1 MKILIT
7 GGAGYVGSVTTHLL
21 CNDNHE
27 VIVFDNLEKGY
38 EKAID
43 KRAKLIKGDLR
54 NLKDISL
61 AVSLENPDAIIH
73 FAAYIEVGES
83 MKNPELFTENNV
95 GGTVNLIKALKKST
109 CKKIIFSSTCAVY
122 GTPDTIPMNENLPH
136 NPISVYAENKS
147 KCESLFQNASK
158 TYNFECVFLR
168 YFNACGATSKYGE
181 AHIPETHLIPL
192 VLQVALNQRD
202 KILIYGNKY
211 KTKDG
216 TCIRDYIHIED
227 LAQAHILSLKEG
239 ISGAFNLGNGTGFS
253 VLEVIEVCK
262 KITNHPIPFEI
273 VEPRDGDAEILIA
286 DSSKAYH
293 QLGWRPKYPDLESII
308 SSAWNWHKNNPNGY
322 N

>member
-1 MKILIT
+1 
-7 GGAGYVGSVTTHLL
+7 
-21 CNDNHE
+21 
-27 VIVFDNLEKGY
+27 
-38 EKAID
+38 
-43 KRAKLIKGDLR
+43 
-54 NLKDISL
+54 
-61 AVSLENPDAIIH
+61 
-73 FAAYIEVGES
+73 
-83 MKNPELFTENNV
+83 
-95 GGTVNLIKALKKST
+95 
-109 CKKIIFSSTCAVY
+109 
-122 GTPDTIPMNENLPH
+122 MNENLPH

-147 KCESLFQNASK
+147 KCESLFQDASK

-168 YFNACGATSKYGE
+168 YFNACGATLKHGE
-181 AHIPETHLIPL
+181 AHKPETHLIPL

-211 KTKDG
+211 ETKDG

-262 KITNHPIPFEI
+262 KVTNHHIPFEI

-286 DSSKAYH
+286 DSSKAYD

-322 N
+322 D